1 MASEENTVYKFEFNP
16 NSHQEFVDILLL
28 TGESFLYQDK
38 EHYKIKQYFDPLT
51 GIDIP
56 PDKIDEYYEKME
68 ITVNTTPDALN
79 PEVKIMDKEYIYIHN
94 TTDMET
100 WVKSGPVVKDINTDN
115 SFIQMAKAIDKIDEL
130 FIHDAIEYNKIIGN
144 VVKIDNTL
152 IK

>member
-1 MASEENTVYKFEFNP
+1 MASEESNVAKFEFNP
-16 NSHQEFVDILLL
+16 DNHQEFVDILLL

-38 EHYKIKQYFDPLT
+38 EHYKIKYYVEPTT
-51 GIDIP
+51 GREIP
-56 PDKIDEYYEKME
+56 PEQEHMYYSKME
-68 ITVNTTPDALN
+68 KTKNTTPIVIN
-79 PEVKIMDKEYIYIHN
+79 PEEKIMDKEYIYIDN
-94 TTDMET
+94 TTDMGT
-100 WVKSGPVVKDINTDN
+100 WVKSGPVVKDINADN